1 MCDKCGPKKQK
12 GKKIKEKKKRERK
25 IRAPDSLQFA
35 KWISFQPIEA

>member
-12 GKKIKEKKKRERK
+12 GKKKKRERK